1 MKPNNN
7 WLLPDDIDELLPP
20 EAQQVEMIKRKLLDL
35 YDLWGYEFVN
45 PPIIEYLDSL
55 LTGTGSD
62 LDTQTFKLTDQL
74 SGRMMGIR
82 ADTTPQVARIDA
94 HKLKRETPTRL
105 CYMGT
110 VLRTRADSLDSSR
123 NPFQV
128 GAELFGHDGVASDV
142 EILQLML
149 ETISTAGVRSQH
161 LDLGHVGIYRGLVAQ
176 AGLDRAQEMAFFD
189 ALQRKAATDL
199 QELIARFDLDG
210 PVAAMFESLVS
221 LNGDESV
228 IATARQALAAASDE
242 VHAAID
248 YLERVAQELKS
259 RMPDASIHYDLA
271 ELRAYHY
278 QTGVV
283 FAAFAPGS
291 GTEIAR
297 GGRYNDIGK
306 AFGRARPAT
315 GFSAYLKTLVRMA
328 ASDAA
333 APHERDAILAP
344 WGDDAALLTL
354 VGKLRAEG
362 KRVIQELPG
371 QTGGAADMQCN
382 AVIRRRDNGWVVE
395 SSS

>member
-1 MKPNNN
+1 MKPNTP

-20 EAQQVEMIKRKLLDL
+20 EAKQVELIKRKLLDL

-55 LTGTGSD
+55 LTGSGSD

-110 VLRTRADSLDSSR
+110 VLRTRADSLDGSR

-142 EILQLML
+142 EVLQLML
-149 ETISTAGVRSQH
+149 ETIRTAGVESQH

-176 AGLDRAQEMAFFD
+176 AGLEHAQEMAFFD

-199 QELIARFDLDG
+199 HDLMTEFNLDA
-210 PVAAMFESLVS
+210 PLADMFESLAS

-228 IATARQALAAASDE
+228 IATARTALGAASDE
-242 VHAAID
+242 VHEAID
-248 YLERVAQELKS
+248 YLDQVAQALKN

-278 QTGVV
+278 QTGIV

-315 GFSAYLKTLVRMA
+315 GFSAYLKTLVRA
-328 ASDAA
+328 ASGDNGDST
-333 APHERDAILAP
+333 EQETILAP
-344 WGDDAALLTL
+344 WGDDPELLAL
-354 VGKLRAEG
+354 VGSLRTEG
-362 KRVIQELPG
+362 RRVIQELPN
-371 QTGGAADMQCN
+371 QIGGAAAMQCN
-382 AVIRRRDNGWVVE
+382 AVIRRREDGWVVE
-395 SSS
+395 KEI